1 MYPAMLHDSG
11 KEIRLSV
18 PFTQSEVMERR
29 FVGRGARWADDPD
42 YSRQEYQVPDVV
54 WFADHSGH
62 LCLISPHRTSA
73 SWGSSAGVDEGSA
86 SFRFVVAA
94 GRRGRT
100 YRRINGMR
108 THLQGLDEWIPLS
121 AVSHER
127 EGKTGGGHRD
137 ILTLEAQPSVRVGR
151 RLNAAIENWYSFSIH
166 PHPGQSTFTDRVHMR
181 TDVSTA
187 RTWDE
192 HLDVHNGLRQLLTVA
207 GWQRYGF
214 TDVEVQQRSDP
225 QTVLSGESIGARWAP
240 VYTYALER
248 PTEIDRSRFLF
259 TFDDIGASGVARWFA
274 LRDDF
279 GRAIAGMIH
288 AVGRTESALET
299 TFSETAAA
307 MEHLGHRIGVENGE
321 SPGQKIRVHL
331 RRITRELHADTG
343 FDLDEW
349 VLRLADTYRSLKH
362 PDHDDPDSLVL
373 LNLLRETRLVFR
385 AWVAMRLGINRSA
398 LESNLKVDPMARPY
412 ERL

>member
-1 MYPAMLHDSG
+1 MGST
-11 KEIRLSV
+11 S
-18 PFTQSEVMERR
+18 FQ
-29 FVGRGARWADDPD
+29 
-42 YSRQEYQVPDVV
+42 
-54 WFADHSGH
+54 FA
-62 LCLISPHRTSA
+62 
-73 SWGSSAGVDEGSA
+73 
-86 SFRFVVAA
+86 VAA
-94 GRRGRT
+94 GQGGRA

-108 THLQGLDEWIPLS
+108 THLQGLDEWIPLG
-121 AVSHER
+121 AVSHKRER
-127 EGKTGGGHRD
+127 KAGGGHRD
-137 ILTLEAQPSVRVGR
+137 IITLEAQPSVRVGR

-166 PHPGQSTFTDRVHMR
+166 PNPGQSRIADRIHLR
-181 TDVSTA
+181 TDVSSA

-225 QTVLSGESIGARWAP
+225 ETVVSGDAIGARWAP

-248 PTEIDRSRFLF
+248 PTDIDRSGFLF

-279 GRAIAGMIH
+279 GRGIAGMIQ
-288 AVGRTESALET
+288 AVGRPGSALET
-299 TFSETAAA
+299 TFSEAAAA
-307 MEHLGHRIGVENGE
+307 MEHLGHRIGVENGQ
-321 SPGQKIRVHL
+321 SPGQRIRVHL
-331 RRITRELHADTG
+331 RRITGELQADTG

-385 AWVAMRLGINRSA
+385 AWVAQRLGVNRSTLA
-398 LESNLKVDPMARPY
+398 SNLKVDSMARPY